1 MPWRIKAVLK
11 VRRLTASVSSREG
24 KYSPPVTEVR
34 ASSRKLFPCRRL
46 PLTTPSS
53 ALRTG
58 FDAKE
63 ARPFHSRS
71 RSNTRSGFG
80 IMPPPLRRVLEHL
93 QKYSFENYGFA
104 SFGRVSLLHDKT
116 ARVGR
121 CTSRQAYGRRAP
133 DPP

>member
-1 MPWRIKAVLK
+1 MQEQGERRVASLPEPRGIGVVERADQQF
-11 VRRLTASVSSREG
+11 RRLTASVSSREG

-63 ARPFHSRS
+63 TRPFHSRS

-80 IMPPPLRRVLEHL
+80 IMRPPLRRVL
-93 QKYSFENYGFA
+93 
-104 SFGRVSLLHDKT
+104 
-116 ARVGR
+116 
-121 CTSRQAYGRRAP
+121 
-133 DPP
+133 